1 MPSVAR
7 SMTADLNRIGD
18 TGAMAEV
25 EVRILGRAFTLACGE
40 GQEDSVRALAH
51 KLEDKVR
58 QVTGDRPVA
67 VDARVMLMAALLL
80 ADQANES
87 EQGLYRARIE
97 VDKMRRS
104 ADRSAAE
111 VDATL
116 ARALDDFAGRI
127 EAIATRLEKL

>member
-1 MPSVAR
+1 
-7 SMTADLNRIGD
+7 
-18 TGAMAEV
+18 MAEV